1 METIKQRDVS
11 TAQDLIAAVR
21 DRSVDRIVVS
31 GDLAGL
37 SSLELLPNQALTAA
51 ARATL
56 QFKDD
61 SDGIRLSS
69 NNKLENLTLIAAPEK
84 RANFNDATVTDL
96 GCLELRNLT
105 LTGAVKILAA
115 DRVRSGHVEA
125 HNIDRIVTRGNGA
138 VGIQISQPV
147 GEISVR
153 RGIETFGGSGESL
166 VKGVMTNLS
175 AIAFSVK
182 GANGKVL
189 LVP

>member
-11 TAQDLIAAVR
+11 TAQDLIAAV
-21 DRSVDRIVVS
+21 
-31 GDLAGL
+31 
-37 SSLELLPNQALTAA
+37 Q
-51 ARATL
+51 
-56 QFKDD
+56 
-61 SDGIRLSS
+61 
-69 NNKLENLTLIAAPEK
+69 
-84 RANFNDATVTDL
+84 
-96 GCLELRNLT
+96 
-105 LTGAVKILAA
+105 ILAA